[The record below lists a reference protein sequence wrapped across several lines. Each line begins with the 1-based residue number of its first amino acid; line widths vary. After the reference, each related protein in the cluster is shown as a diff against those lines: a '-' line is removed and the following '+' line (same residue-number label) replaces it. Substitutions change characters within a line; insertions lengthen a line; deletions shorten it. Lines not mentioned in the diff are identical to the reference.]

1 MRYSDKSRRSF
12 EMIREI
18 QLNEV
23 SQVEHLVDDFIKRI
37 SQDEEQVS
45 RLKKTLLENIETR
58 STVLLAGFADD
69 NTPFGFGILKPSRNL
84 IAAFYPLDDT
94 WKELFTQ
101 VFHYVKMSHSVIRIP
116 GNAVPESM
124 YDMMIE
130 VGFTR
135 TDDAYM
141 SIQRGEIESL
151 SLADLPENYSI
162 VRYSEDMKKQVA
174 EMMFESYLGTPDARQ
189 YPDQVGTVD
198 ACQQTLE
205 KLNETSRL
213 SILTADAI
221 PIGSCLIAV
230 QGARGHV
237 GLVGIRPEYRK
248 RGLGRIIVTHALL
261 DAVKENRKIESI
273 HLVAVHGDPA
283 FNLYESIGFI
293 TSSITPMFAWSKKE

>member
-1 MRYSDKSRRSF
+1 
-12 EMIREI
+12 MIREI
-18 QLNEV
+18 QLSEI
-23 SQVEHLVDDFIKRI
+23 SHVEHLIDEFIERI

-58 STVLLAGFADD
+58 STVLLAGFTDD
-69 NTPFGFGILKPSRNL
+69 NTPFGFGILKPSTNS
-84 IAAFYPLDDT
+84 IAAFHPLDDT

-101 VFHYVKMSHSVIRIP
+101 VFHHVKMSHSVIRIP

-124 YDMMIE
+124 YDLITE

-135 TDDAYM
+135 TDSAHM
-141 SIQRGEIESL
+141 SIKRGDIESL
-151 SLADLPENYSI
+151 GLGDLPDNI
-162 VRYSEDMKKQVA
+162 LIARYSEDMKKPVA
-174 EMMFESYLGTPDARQ
+174 EMMFESYLGASWAHQ

-198 ACQQTLE
+198 ACQQTLG
-205 KLNETSRL
+205 KMNETSRL

-221 PIGSCLIAV
+221 PIGSCQISV
-230 QGARGHV
+230 HGARGHV
-237 GLVGIRPEYRK
+237 GLVGIRPEYRR

-273 HLVAVHGDPA
+273 HLDVTHGDPA

-293 TSSITPMFAWSKKE
+293 TNSITPMFAWSTKE